1 MNVLSIDFDYFQD
14 VTRKQLE
21 LYPNGIDRSTDES
34 EVEWG
39 KSYQRFGEELNTIN
53 ILESE
58 FERLNEILNAQSSD
72 VPVLIANSHVNIYS
86 FIKEQQAEKNDRE
99 LSLVNVDMHHD
110 LTNEN
115 PVLDCGNWIMKLGEE
130 QRCAGHKM
138 SFFWIANPI
147 SCDMYGFTEGEMKR
161 TFGKMIQRSFSFI
174 EDEKFDAI
182 FLCRSDNW
190 LAPHLDKYFTE
201 LCDLVAE
208 HFYNLEICD
217 DVDLPRTAYVEIA
230 TTIKKVKQTM
240 HDFEPCYD

>member
-1 MNVLSIDFDYFQD
+1 MKVLSIDFDYFQD
-14 VTRKQLE
+14 VTREQLE

-39 KSYQRFGEELNTIN
+39 RSYQRFGEELNTIN

-58 FERLNEILNAQSSD
+58 FERLKEILNAQSSD
-72 VPVLIANSHVNIYS
+72 VPMLIANSHVNIYS

-138 SFFWIANPI
+138 SFSWIANPI
-147 SCDMYGFTEGEMKR
+147 SCD
-161 TFGKMIQRSFSFI
+161 
-174 EDEKFDAI
+174 
-182 FLCRSDNW
+182 RSDNW
-190 LAPHLDKYFTE
+190 FAPHLDKYFTE

-208 HFYNLEICD
+208 HFCNLEMCD